1 MALHRRKEF
10 WIICNARDTPL
21 YLLLFGTSGYF
32 AVQER
37 LISINNYNQI
47 QNNNNKYQ

>member
-10 WIICNARDTPL
+10 RIICNARDTSL

-37 LISINNYNQI
+37 LISINNKKN
-47 QNNNNKYQ
+47 NNNNKYQ